1 MGDPSA
7 IGMYTNLLLDIETTL
22 GKLAGVSGAREGEI
36 SNREAVQ
43 NVEREMTQSSN
54 ITEKWF
60 AIDANFRKRVLT
72 KFLECCKYAYK
83 TNPKKGQYVL
93 DDMGQEVVSKFD
105 EFVSTEYDVHV
116 SNSTNDT
123 QLYNDLRALSQAA
136 IQNGQATIADLVA
149 ISQSESVQEI
159 AKKLEASS
167 RKIREENQAMEEK
180 KMQQA
185 QQQAQLEAQDKQ
197 AQRDF
202 EMKKHDDEIAVKR
215 EQIQANLEL
224 GSMRE
229 MGSEVRH
236 QRDNSTRVDTDKNG
250 IDDFLDLRRTD
261 IDENYKNEQ
270 VRLEEEKL
278 AETQRA
284 NMEREAIQRAA
295 LSKKPTSSK

>member
-1 MGDPSA
+1 MGDPNA

-159 AKKLEASS
+159 SKKLEASA

-202 EMKKHDDEIAVKR
+202 EIKKHDDEIAVKR

-236 QRDNSTRVDTDKNG
+236 QRDNNTRVDTDKNG

-295 LSKKPTSSK
+295 LAKKPTGSK

>member
-1 MGDPSA
+1 
-7 IGMYTNLLLDIETTL
+7 
-22 GKLAGVSGAREGEI
+22 
-36 SNREAVQ
+36 
-43 NVEREMTQSSN
+43 MTQSSN

-83 TNPKKGQYVL
+83 SNPKKGQYLL
-93 DDMGQEVVSKFD
+93 DDMGQEIVSKFD

-116 SNSTNDT
+116 SNSTSDT

-159 AKKLEASS
+159 AKKLESS
-167 RKIREENQAMEEK
+167 AKKIREENQAMEEK

-185 QQQAQLEAQDKQ
+185 QQQAQLEAQDRQ

-215 EQIQANLEL
+215 EQIQANLDL
-224 GSMRE
+224 GHIRE
-229 MGSEVRH
+229 MGNEVRH
-236 QRDNSTRVDTDKNG
+236 QRTNDTRIDTDKNG

-270 VRLEEEKL
+270 VRLEEERL

-295 LSKKPTSSK
+295 LAQKPTGSK

>member
-1 MGDPSA
+1 
-7 IGMYTNLLLDIETTL
+7 
-22 GKLAGVSGAREGEI
+22 
-36 SNREAVQ
+36 
-43 NVEREMTQSSN
+43 
-54 ITEKWF
+54 
-60 AIDANFRKRVLT
+60 
-72 KFLECCKYAYK
+72 
-83 TNPKKGQYVL
+83 
-93 DDMGQEVVSKFD
+93 
-105 EFVSTEYDVHV
+105 
-116 SNSTNDT
+116 
-123 QLYNDLRALSQAA
+123 
-136 IQNGQATIADLVA
+136 
-149 ISQSESVQEI
+149 
-159 AKKLEASS
+159 
-167 RKIREENQAMEEK
+167 MEEK
-180 KMQQA
+180 QMKQA
-185 QQQAQLEAQDKQ
+185 QEQAQLAAQDKQ

-236 QRDNSTRVDTDKNG
+236 QRDNNARIDTDKNG

-295 LSKKPTSSK
+295 IAKKPTSSK

>member
-1 MGDPSA
+1 MGDPNA

-83 TNPKKGQYVL
+83 SNPKKGQYLL
-93 DDMGQEVVSKFD
+93 DDMGQEIVSKFD

-116 SNSTNDT
+116 SNSTSDT

-159 AKKLEASS
+159 AKKLESS
-167 RKIREENQAMEEK
+167 AKKIREENQAMEEK

-185 QQQAQLEAQDKQ
+185 QQQAQLEAQDRQ

-215 EQIQANLEL
+215 EQIQANLDL
-224 GSMRE
+224 GHIRE
-229 MGSEVRH
+229 MGNEVRH
-236 QRDNSTRVDTDKNG
+236 QRTNDTRIDTDKNG

-270 VRLEEEKL
+270 VRLEEERL

-295 LSKKPTSSK
+295 LAQKPTGSK